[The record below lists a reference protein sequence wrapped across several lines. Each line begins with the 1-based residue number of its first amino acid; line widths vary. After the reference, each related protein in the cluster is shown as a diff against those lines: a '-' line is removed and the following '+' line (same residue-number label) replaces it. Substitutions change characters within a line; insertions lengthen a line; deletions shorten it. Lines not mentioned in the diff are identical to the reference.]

1 MRNARRKWLTALVKP
16 FGEHGRAF
24 CRPPLL
30 VPSAVRP
37 LPQLRIIILAVARH
51 FFSDKGQA
59 EIGLVFGGQFY
70 FCHRE
75 AGIFAEK
82 LVYLID
88 MLACGHYPANL
99 VDDARLPQPQ
109 EGESFV
115 LGDFFFKFLARQSTL
130 PRRAFDGEISLV
142 VA

>member
-1 MRNARRKWLTALVKP
+1 M
-16 FGEHGRAF
+16 G
-24 CRPPLL
+24 
-30 VPSAVRP
+30 
-37 LPQLRIIILAVARH
+37 IIIFAVARH
-51 FFSDKGQA
+51 LFSNKGQA

-88 MLACGHYPANL
+88 MLAGGHYPANL
-99 VDDARLPQPQ
+99 VDDARLAQPQ

-115 LGDFFFKFLARQSTL
+115 LGDFFFKFIARQSAL
-130 PRRAFDGEISLV
+130 PRRAFYGEIGLV
-142 VA
+142 VAQPYTHRSPTGRTDISLHNMTMRDG